1 LPRLCSGARSRSPA
15 VVWGLLVGLA
25 GTGAPAAAA
34 PPPVP
39 VGCPGERFTTAAQ
52 LGRLGA
58 GELERLFGQ
67 AEVGEPPVGFAR
79 GRVLL
84 MLDARR
90 PRARARLVGLAWK
103 GKHFA
108 PDGAFVNQWPGF
120 RALGARA
127 ACGPSWYDG
136 RPCLV
141 LEYPAGTPVFG
152 NARDEVRQVGQ
163 GLYLG
168 RLYQRCPCPRFRG
181 YFALELLPCRGSPLP
196 PTQEEG
202 LWPGSLPT
210 LTEK

>member
-1 LPRLCSGARSRSPA
+1 MIVC
-15 VVWGLLVGLA
+15 GLLAVLA
-25 GTGAPAAAA
+25 GTGVPAAAE
-34 PPPVP
+34 PPSVQ
-39 VGCPGERFTTAAQ
+39 VGCPGARFTTAAQ
-52 LGRLGA
+52 LDRLGA
-58 GELERLFGQ
+58 CELERLFAQ

-84 MLDARR
+84 LLDARW
-90 PRARARLVGLAWK
+90 PRARARLAGLAWK

-108 PDGAFVNQWPGF
+108 PDGSFVNQWPGF

-141 LEYPAGTPVFG
+141 MEYPAGTPVFG
-152 NARDEVRQVGQ
+152 NARDEVRQVGP

-181 YFALELLPCRGSPLP
+181 YFALELHPCWGSPLLPAEEAGLWHGSP
-196 PTQEEG
+196 PTE
-202 LWPGSLPT
+202 
-210 LTEK
+210 TEN